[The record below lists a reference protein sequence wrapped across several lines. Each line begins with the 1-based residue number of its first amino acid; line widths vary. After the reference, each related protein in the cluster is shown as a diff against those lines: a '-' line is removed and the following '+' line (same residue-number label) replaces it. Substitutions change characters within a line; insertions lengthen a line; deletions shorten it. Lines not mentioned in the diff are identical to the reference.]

1 MINLCGKHIR
11 GEEPAMKKQ
20 ILALILIIGLFI
32 TANLFVKPAY
42 AAEKIELQFWH
53 AMSRHREKTLNDLV
67 DKFNKNNP
75 DIKVIA
81 KQIKSRDMRMGND
94 YHALYKAILENLAK
108 RTPPDITQVYENWAC
123 QWIEIG
129 MLMPLQDYIGKPDG
143 IPQSEIDD
151 LIPIFKEANTY
162 DGKVWTLPFNKSI
175 YVLYYNKDVF
185 NAAGLTPPKTWDQ
198 FREVA
203 KKLTARNGEE
213 VKRYG
218 IIFYPSVDL
227 FGHYLYANGG
237 SFIDNNK
244 AVFNSPIG
252 VKNLEFWVNLVHKD
266 RSALASFNDRKEFM
280 AQRSAMYI
288 DTTSR
293 IGSFQKNAKFNWG
306 VSLLPAGT
314 TRKYQFA
321 GTNLAIFSHLSPEKR
336 KAAVRFVRFMTNK
349 ESTTYWAINTGY
361 LPVRTSAIK
370 SAEYQKLI
378 KQDPRYGY
386 GIEALKYAVV
396 QPKVAAWEMIRGIV
410 DDAMFEAISLR
421 KTPGDALNR
430 AVELA
435 NHLIR
440 NISGAGF

>member
-1 MINLCGKHIR
+1 MTMLYRKPLR
-11 GEEPAMKKQ
+11 GEEPVMKKT
-20 ILALILIIGLFI
+20 IIIFILILGLFI
-32 TANLFVKPAY
+32 SSGLFSKPVFAQ
-42 AAEKIELQFWH
+42 EKIELNFWH
-53 AMSRHREKTLNDLV
+53 AMGRHREKALNNLV
-67 DKFNKNNP
+67 DKFNKENP
-75 DIKVIA
+75 GIKVNPKRIR
-81 KQIKSRDMRMGND
+81 SRDIRMGND
-94 YHALYKAILENLAK
+94 YHALYKTILENLAK
-108 RTPPDITQVYENWAC
+108 RTPPDITQAYENWAC

-129 MLMPLQDYIGKPDG
+129 MLTPIHEYIGKPGG

-151 LIPIFKEANTY
+151 LVPIFREANTY
-162 DGKVWTLPFNKSI
+162 NGKIWTLPFNKSI

-185 NAAGLTPPKTWDQ
+185 KAAGLQPPKTWDD
-198 FREVA
+198 FRAVA
-203 KKLTARNGEE
+203 KKLTVRNGEE

-218 IIFYPSVDL
+218 IVFYPSVDL
-227 FGHYLYANGG
+227 FGHYLYAYGG
-237 SFIDNNK
+237 SFIDNKK

-252 VKNLEFWVNLVHKD
+252 IRNLQFWVNLVHKD
-266 RSALASFNDRKEFM
+266 RSALASFSDRKEFLN
-280 AQRSAMYI
+280 QKSAMYI

-293 IGSFQKNAKFNWG
+293 IGYFRKKAKFNWG
-306 VSLLPAGT
+306 VALLPKGT

-336 KAAVRFVRFMTNK
+336 KAAVKFVRFMASK
-349 ESTTYWAINTGY
+349 DSTIYWSMNTGY
-361 LPVRTSAIK
+361 LPVRKSAINSK
-370 SAEYQKLI
+370 EYQGKI

-440 NISGAGF
+440 NISGMN